1 MPKAVKASKA
11 AKTASK
17 KAAAATTSKAAKKA
31 APAKATKAP
40 AKAAKKAKK
49 ATATK
54 VAPKAAKTPAK
65 ATKTAKA
72 PAKAAKTP
80 AKAAVK
86 AAPAKAAPKKAAPAP
101 AKAAPKKAGA
111 APAKAAPAKKAP
123 TPPVKKAPGKVVLDK
138 FVLEQRELLYEERR
152 NHTEQADAL
161 RAEADALAQ
170 EMEPGDA
177 EFGEEGGEGGTLS
190 IDRERDLM
198 LSAQARMAVEE
209 IDAALAKIPVGTY
222 GLCENCGKHIA
233 KPRLKAI
240 PYARLCMECKQG
252 GLSRR

>member
-31 APAKATKAP
+31 APAKVTKAP
-40 AKAAKKAKK
+40 AKAAKKATV
-49 ATATK
+49 AK
-54 VAPKAAKTPAK
+54 VAPKAAKTPVK
-65 ATKTAKA
+65 ATTTAKA
-72 PAKAAKTP
+72 PAKVAKVPAKAPSKATP
-80 AKAAVK
+80 AKAT
-86 AAPAKAAPKKAAPAP
+86 AKAAPKKAAPAP
-101 AKAAPKKAGA
+101 AKAAPA
-111 APAKAAPAKKAP
+111 AKKGP